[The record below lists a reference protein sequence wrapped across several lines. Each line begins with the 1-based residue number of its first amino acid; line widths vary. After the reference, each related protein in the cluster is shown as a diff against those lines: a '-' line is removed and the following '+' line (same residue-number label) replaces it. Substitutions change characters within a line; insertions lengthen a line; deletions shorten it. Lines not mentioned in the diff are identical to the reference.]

1 MISIIYQGLLFI
13 KIVMLPDSTS
23 TLELYLK
30 KAGQWPAEI

>member
-1 MISIIYQGLLFI
+1 MISIIYEGLILI
-13 KIVMLPDSTS
+13 KVVMLPDSSS